1 LIDKPEGPTSH
12 DVVDRVRRVFGIRAV
27 GHTGTLDPLASGL
40 LVVLVGRATRLARF
54 IEGSPKTYL
63 AVARLGRR
71 TDTDDR
77 TGAPVGPAVDVRGLG
92 EAEVRDALAAL
103 TGTRRQRPPAYSA
116 KRVGGERSYRLAR
129 RGRAPDLPEVT
140 ITVYRNELIAWR
152 EGEATFRTV
161 VSAGT
166 YVRALARELGDRL
179 GVGGHL
185 AALRREAI
193 GPLRVED
200 AVALERLSA
209 DTPLLSPRA
218 VLPGLPLLELDPEAR
233 AAVRHGRAVPG
244 EVAARADGPPEGPRL
259 VGLVAEGEL
268 VAVARADAGWLRPTV
283 VLEDA

>member
-1 LIDKPEGPTSH
+1 M
-12 DVVDRVRRVFGIRAV
+12 VDRVRRVFRIRAV
-27 GHTGTLDPLASGL
+27 GHTGTLDPMASGL
-40 LVVLVGRATRLARF
+40 LVVLLGRATRLARF

-77 TGAPVGPAVDVRGLG
+77 TGAPVGPAAEAGGLG
-92 EAEVRDALAAL
+92 EAEVRRALAGL
-103 TGTRRQRPPAYSA
+103 SGTRPQRPPAYSA
-116 KRVGGERSYRLAR
+116 KRVAGERSYRLAR
-129 RGRAPDLPEVT
+129 RGRAPDLPEVMV
-140 ITVYRNELIAWR
+140 TVYQSELIAWR

-185 AALRREAI
+185 VALRREAI

-200 AVALERLSA
+200 AVPLERLSA
-209 DTPLLSPRA
+209 ATPLLSPRA
-218 VLPGLPLLELDPEAR
+218 VLPELPLLELDPEAR
-233 AAVRHGRAVPG
+233 AAVRHGRPVPR
-244 EVAARADGPPEGPRL
+244 EVAARAGTAPEAGTV
-259 VGLVAEGEL
+259 VGLVAQGEL

-283 VLEDA
+283 VLEGA